1 MQTFA
6 CGYCI
11 FLMQK
16 KNNILKRNVTL
27 HQNNYLYKRLTL
39 INVMMKQVNIQ
50 FPLRMLGLLLGL
62 FLSVGAFAQIEVKG
76 HVKDATGE
84 PIIGATVRV
93 AGTQTATVS
102 DFDGNFVLKAN
113 QGADITIS
121 YVGYQQATVKAAP
134 SLTVTLQD
142 DQTVLQDVV
151 VIGYGT
157 VRKSDA
163 TGSVMSVEAD
173 QLNKGLAT
181 SPADLLQGK
190 TPGVQITTNSG
201 APGAGSTIRIRG
213 GSSLSASNDPLI
225 VIDGLPISSTEIS
238 GGDVLNTINPNDIES
253 FSILKDASATAI
265 YGSRASNGV
274 ILITTK
280 KGKAGSKPRVN
291 VDMSGSFKTVAKKVD
306 VLGADA
312 FREFFMANYGDNADA
327 VAALG
332 NANTKW
338 QDEIYRSAFS
348 EEINASVTGGYVSKE
363 STFKMPYRV
372 SAGFLNNDG
381 TLKTTGMSRGT
392 VGINLTPTLLNDRLT
407 INLNGKGVFTHN
419 SYADEGAIGAA
430 VQYDP
435 LKPVDSMWMSNG
447 APNTMSTLNPVAM
460 LNQQNKDSY
469 VRRFVG
475 NAQFDYKFKFLPG
488 LRANLN
494 LGLDFS
500 TTTGWNISDQYSEV
514 SYHDKVQNGTGAWE
528 KYTQL
533 RRDQTLEFYLAYAK
547 ELKEIYSRFDVLAG
561 YSWQRFYNKTTD
573 KKIANDGSGQEY
585 DVSKPIFMTE
595 SYLVSF
601 YGRLNYTLLDRYLLT
616 FTLRDDGTS
625 RFQNNKWGL
634 FPSAALAWRI
644 SEEPFMKN
652 ADWLSNLKLRLGYGI
667 TGQQNINQGDYPSI
681 PTVHTNQ
688 GGSYYMFGNGIV
700 VPITAK
706 GYASQIKWEETT
718 TYNIGLDFG
727 FARNRINGSIDV
739 YKRKTNDLL
748 NKVPVASGTNL
759 TNYLLMNVGDME
771 NKGIEAALNVVPI
784 EKKDLRWEI
793 GFNIAYNKNKITRL
807 TASDD
812 PSYLGVEAGDIS
824 GGVGNKIQIQQV
836 GNPINSFYVYQQVYD
851 EAGKPLEG
859 VYVDRNFDGQI
870 TDDDRYVYYKPDA
883 DVNLGLNTELSYK
896 KWTLS
901 ASLRSSLGNYVYNN
915 VASNTE
921 MKADMWTNNFI
932 CNRVSTAPYS
942 NFAQAQYK
950 SDYYVQNASFL
961 KLDKV
966 TLAYNIAPW
975 VRVNFTAQNIF
986 TITKYDGVDPEVA
999 NGIDNNMYPRSRNFI
1014 LGASFNF

>member
-1 MQTFA
+1 
-6 CGYCI
+6 
-11 FLMQK
+11 
-16 KNNILKRNVTL
+16 
-27 HQNNYLYKRLTL
+27 
-39 INVMMKQVNIQ
+39 MKQVNIQ
-50 FPLRMLGLLLGL
+50 VPLRMLGLILGL

-76 HVKDATGE
+76 HVKDAAGE
-84 PIIGATVRV
+84 DIIGATVRV
-93 AGTQTATVS
+93 EGTQTATVS

-113 QGADITIS
+113 QGATISVS
-121 YVGYQQATVKAAP
+121 YVGYQTATVKAAP
-134 SLTVTLQD
+134 TVEVTLQD
-142 DQTVLQDVV
+142 DATVLQDVV

-190 TPGVQITTNSG
+190 TPGVQIVSTSG
-201 APGAGSTIRIRG
+201 APGASSKIRIRG

-238 GGDVLNTINPNDIES
+238 GGDMLNTINPNDIES

-280 KGKAGSKPRVN
+280 KGKAGSKPRIN
-291 VDMSGSFKTVAKKVD
+291 VDMSGTFKTVAKKVD
-306 VLGADA
+306 VLSADA
-312 FREFFMANYGDNADA
+312 FREFFMANYGTNADA

-332 NANTKW
+332 NANTNW
-338 QDEIYRSAFS
+338 QDEIYRNTFA
-348 EEINASVTGGYVSKE
+348 EEINASVSGGYVSGNKV
-363 STFKMPYRV
+363 FKMPYRV

-381 TLKTTGMSRGT
+381 NLKTTGMSRGNF
-392 VGINLTPTLLNDRLT
+392 GFNLTPTLFDDRLT

-419 SYADEGAIGAA
+419 KFADEGAIGSAI
-430 VQYDP
+430 QYNP
-435 LKPVDSMWMSNG
+435 LKPVDNKWESNG
-447 APNTMSTLNPVAM
+447 APNTMSTLNPVFQ
-460 LNQQNKDSY
+460 LNEQHKSSY

-475 NAQFDYKFKFLPG
+475 NAQFDYKFKFLDG

-494 LGLDFS
+494 LGLDIS
-500 TTTGWNISDQYSEV
+500 TTSGWNISDYQSEV
-514 SYHDKVQNGTGAWE
+514 SYHNKVENGTGLWE

-547 ELKEIYSRFDVLAG
+547 ELKEINSRFDVLAG
-561 YSWQRFYNKTTD
+561 YSWQHFYNKTTNE
-573 KKIANDGSGQEY
+573 KKSNDGNNKYLYG
-585 DVSKPIFMTE
+585 DPTLFKTE
-595 SYLVSF
+595 SYLISF
-601 YGRLNYTLLDRYLLT
+601 YGRLNYTFMDRYLLT
-616 FTLRDDGTS
+616 FTIRDDGTS
-625 RFQNNKWGL
+625 RFQNNKWGV

-644 SEEPFMKN
+644 NEENFMKN
-652 ADWLSNLKLRLGYGI
+652 VDWLSNLKLRLGWGI

-681 PTVHTNQ
+681 ATYHTNQ
-688 GGSYYMFGNGIV
+688 HGSLYMFGNNVII
-700 VPITAK
+700 PITPK

-727 FARNRINGSIDV
+727 FLGNRINGSIDV
-739 YKRKTNDLL
+739 YMRKTKDLL

-759 TNYLLMNVGDME
+759 TNYLLTNVGDME
-771 NKGIEAALNVVPI
+771 NKGIEGALNVVPI
-784 EKKDLRWEI
+784 EQKDLRWEI

-812 PSYLGVEAGDIS
+812 PSYPGVEDGGIS
-824 GGVGNKIQIQQV
+824 GGVGNKIQIQKV
-836 GNPINSFYVYQQVYD
+836 GNPMNSFYVLQQVYD
-851 EAGKPLEG
+851 ETGKPLEG
-859 VYVDRNFDGQI
+859 IYVDRNHDGQI
-870 TDDDRYVYYKPDA
+870 TDDDRYVYYKPDP
-883 DVNLGLNTELSYK
+883 DVIIGLNTELSYK

-901 ASLRSSLGNYVYNN
+901 AAFRSFLGNYVYNN

-942 NFAQAQYK
+942 NFKQAQYK

-961 KLDKV
+961 KLDKI

-975 VRVNFTAQNIF
+975 VRVNFTAQNVF

>member
-1 MQTFA
+1 
-6 CGYCI
+6 
-11 FLMQK
+11 
-16 KNNILKRNVTL
+16 
-27 HQNNYLYKRLTL
+27 
-39 INVMMKQVNIQ
+39 MMKQVNIQ
-50 FPLRMLGLLLGL
+50 IPLRMLGLLLGL

-93 AGTQTATVS
+93 DGTQTATVS

-113 QGADITIS
+113 QGANITIS
-121 YVGYQQATVKAAP
+121 YVGYQNATVKAAP
-134 SLTVTLQD
+134 SVEVTLVD
-142 DQTVLQDVV
+142 DETVLQDVV

-190 TPGVQITTNSG
+190 TPGVQITTDGG
-201 APGAGSTIRIRG
+201 APGAGAKIRIRG

-225 VIDGLPISSTEIS
+225 VIDGLPISSTDIS

-280 KGKAGSKPRVN
+280 KGKAGAKPRVN
-291 VDMSGSFKTVAKKVD
+291 IDMSGTFKTVAKKVD
-306 VLGADA
+306 VLSPEA
-312 FREFFMANYGDNADA
+312 FRDFFMANYGDNADA

-332 NANTKW
+332 TSSTKW
-338 QDEIYRSAFS
+338 QDEIYRTAFA
-348 EEINASVTGGYVSKE
+348 EEINASVTGGYVSGSKA
-363 STFKMPYRV
+363 FKMPYRV

-392 VGINLTPTLLNDRLT
+392 VGINLTPTLLDDRLT

-419 SYADEGAIGAA
+419 KFADEGAIGAA

-435 LKPVDSMWMSNG
+435 LKSVDHKWENNG
-447 APNTMSTLNPVAM
+447 VLNTMSTLNPVAM
-460 LNQQNKDSY
+460 LNEQHRSSY

-475 NAQFDYKFKFLPG
+475 NAQFDYKFKFLDG

-500 TTTGWNISDQYSEV
+500 TTSGWTVSDPGSEV
-514 SYHDKVQNGTGAWE
+514 SYHNKVENGTGAWE

-547 ELKEIYSRFDVLAG
+547 ELKQIYSRFDILAG
-561 YSWQRFYNKTTD
+561 YSWQHFYNKTTD
-573 KKIANDGSGQEY
+573 EKKANDGSGSEY
-585 DVSKPIFMTE
+585 PVSKPLFKTE
-595 SYLVSF
+595 SYLISF
-601 YGRLNYTLLDRYLLT
+601 YGRLNYTFMDRYLLT

-625 RFQNNKWGL
+625 RFQNNKWGV
-634 FPSAALAWRI
+634 FPSAALAWRVN
-644 SEEPFMKN
+644 EESFLKN
-652 ADWLSNLKLRLGYGI
+652 VDWLSNLKLRLGWGI
-667 TGQQNINQGDYPSI
+667 TGQQNIGQGDYPSI
-681 PTVHTNQ
+681 PTYHTNQ
-688 GGSYYMFGNGIV
+688 AGSLYQFGNSVIT
-700 VPITAK
+700 PITPR
-706 GYASQIKWEETT
+706 GYAAEIKWEETT

-727 FARNRINGSIDV
+727 FANNRINGSVDV
-739 YKRKTNDLL
+739 YQRKTKDLL
-748 NKVPVASGTNL
+748 NEVPVASGTNL

-771 NKGIEAALNVVPI
+771 NKGIEVALNFVPI
-784 EKKDLRWEI
+784 EKKDLHWEF
-793 GFNIAYNKNKITRL
+793 GVNLAYNKNKITRL

-812 PSYLGVEAGDIS
+812 PSYLGVETGDIS
-824 GGVGNKIQIQQV
+824 GGVGNHIQIHQV
-836 GNPINSFYVYQQVYD
+836 GNPMSSFFVFQQVYD

-859 VYVDRNFDGQI
+859 VYVDRNRDGQI
-870 TDDDRYVYYKPDA
+870 TDDDRYIYYKPDA
-883 DVNLGLNTELSYK
+883 DVNIGFNTEVSYK

-915 VASNTE
+915 IASNTE
-921 MKADMWTNNFI
+921 MKADMWTNSFI
-932 CNRVSTAPYS
+932 CNRVSTAPYT
-942 NFAQAQYK
+942 NFNQAQYR
-950 SDYYVQNASFL
+950 SDYYVQNASYL

-966 TLAYNIAPW
+966 TLAYNITDW

-986 TITKYDGVDPEVA
+986 TITNYDGVDPEVG
-999 NGIDNNMYPRSRNFI
+999 NGIDNNMYPRPRNFI

>member
-1 MQTFA
+1 
-6 CGYCI
+6 
-11 FLMQK
+11 
-16 KNNILKRNVTL
+16 
-27 HQNNYLYKRLTL
+27 
-39 INVMMKQVNIQ
+39 MMKQVNIQ
-50 FPLRMLGLLLGL
+50 IPLRMLGLLLGL

-93 AGTQTATVS
+93 DGTQTATVS

-113 QGADITIS
+113 QGANITIS
-121 YVGYQQATVKAAP
+121 YVGYQNATVKAAP
-134 SLTVTLQD
+134 SVEVTLVD
-142 DQTVLQDVV
+142 DETVLQDVV

-190 TPGVQITTNSG
+190 TPGVQITTDGG
-201 APGAGSTIRIRG
+201 APGAGAKIRIRG

-225 VIDGLPISSTEIS
+225 VIDGLPISSTDIS

-280 KGKAGSKPRVN
+280 KGKAGAKPRVN
-291 VDMSGSFKTVAKKVD
+291 IDMSGTFKTVAKKVD
-306 VLGADA
+306 VLSPEA
-312 FREFFMANYGDNADA
+312 FRDFFMANYGDNADA

-332 NANTKW
+332 TSSTKW
-338 QDEIYRSAFS
+338 QDEIYRTAFA
-348 EEINASVTGGYVSKE
+348 EEINASVTGGYVSGSKA
-363 STFKMPYRV
+363 FKMPYRV

-392 VGINLTPTLLNDRLT
+392 VGINLTPTLLDDRLT

-419 SYADEGAIGAA
+419 KFADEGAIGAA

-435 LKPVDSMWMSNG
+435 LKPVDHKWENNG
-447 APNTMSTLNPVAM
+447 VINTMSTLNPVAM
-460 LNQQNKDSY
+460 LNEQHRSSY

-475 NAQFDYKFKFLPG
+475 NAQFDYKFKFLDG

-500 TTTGWNISDQYSEV
+500 TTSGWTVSDPGSEV
-514 SYHDKVQNGTGAWE
+514 SYHNKVENGTGAWE

-547 ELKEIYSRFDVLAG
+547 ELKQIYSRFDILAG
-561 YSWQRFYNKTTD
+561 YSWQHFYNKTTD
-573 KKIANDGSGQEY
+573 EKKANDGSGSEY
-585 DVSKPIFMTE
+585 PVSKPLFKTE
-595 SYLVSF
+595 SYLISF

-625 RFQNNKWGL
+625 RFQNNKWGV
-634 FPSAALAWRI
+634 FPSAALAWRVN
-644 SEEPFMKN
+644 EESFLKN
-652 ADWLSNLKLRLGYGI
+652 VDWLSNLKLRLGWGI
-667 TGQQNINQGDYPSI
+667 TGQQNIGQGDYPSI
-681 PTVHTNQ
+681 PTYHTNQ
-688 GGSYYMFGNGIV
+688 AGSLYQFGNSVIT
-700 VPITAK
+700 PITPR
-706 GYASQIKWEETT
+706 GYAAEIKWEETT

-727 FARNRINGSIDV
+727 FANNRINGSVDV
-739 YKRKTNDLL
+739 YQRKTKDLL
-748 NKVPVASGTNL
+748 NEVPVASGTNL

-771 NKGIEAALNVVPI
+771 NKGIEVALNFVPI
-784 EKKDLRWEI
+784 EKKDLHWEF
-793 GFNIAYNKNKITRL
+793 GVNLAYNKNKITRL

-812 PSYLGVEAGDIS
+812 PSYLGVETGDIS
-824 GGVGNKIQIQQV
+824 GGVGNHIQIHQV
-836 GNPINSFYVYQQVYD
+836 GNPMSSFFVFQQVYD

-859 VYVDRNFDGQI
+859 VYVDRNRDGQI
-870 TDDDRYVYYKPDA
+870 TDDDRYIYYKPDA
-883 DVNLGLNTELSYK
+883 DVNIGFNTEVSYK

-915 VASNTE
+915 IASNTE
-921 MKADMWTNNFI
+921 MKADMWTNSFI
-932 CNRVSTAPYS
+932 CNRVSTAPYT
-942 NFAQAQYK
+942 NFNQAQYR
-950 SDYYVQNASFL
+950 SDYYVQNASYL

-966 TLAYNIAPW
+966 TLAYNITDW

-986 TITKYDGVDPEVA
+986 TITNYDGVDPEVG
-999 NGIDNNMYPRSRNFI
+999 NGIDNNMYPRPRNFI

>member
-1 MQTFA
+1 
-6 CGYCI
+6 
-11 FLMQK
+11 
-16 KNNILKRNVTL
+16 
-27 HQNNYLYKRLTL
+27 
-39 INVMMKQVNIQ
+39 MMKQVNIQ
-50 FPLRMLGLLLGL
+50 IPLRMLALVLGL
-62 FLSVGAFAQIEVKG
+62 FLSVGAFAQINVKG
-76 HVKDATGE
+76 HVKDAQGE

-93 AGTQTATVS
+93 AGTQTATVT
-102 DFDGNFVLKAN
+102 DFDGNFTLKAN
-113 QGADITIS
+113 QGATIDIS
-121 YVGYQQATVKAAP
+121 YVGFQSVSVKAAP
-134 SLTVTLQD
+134 SLNITMQD
-142 DQTVLQDVV
+142 DAQLLKDVV

-157 VRKSDA
+157 VKKSDA

-190 TPGVQITTNSG
+190 TPGVSITTNSG
-201 APGAGSTIRIRG
+201 APGAGSKIRIRG

-225 VIDGLPISSTEIS
+225 VIDGLPISSTDIS

-291 VDMSGSFKTVAKKVD
+291 VDMTASLKTVAKKVD
-306 VLGADA
+306 VLSADG
-312 FREFFMANYGDNADA
+312 FRDFFMANYGDNADA

-338 QDEIYRSAFS
+338 QDEIYQTAFA
-348 EEINASVTGGYVSKE
+348 EEINASVTGGYVAKE
-363 STFKMPYRV
+363 ADFKMPYRV

-381 TLKTTGMSRGT
+381 NLKTTGMNRGT
-392 VGINLTPTLLNDRLT
+392 LSMNLTPTLLNDRLT

-435 LKPVDSMWMSNG
+435 LKPVYNEDGTYHYWMSNG
-447 APNTMSTLNPVAM
+447 APNTMSTLNPVAL

-475 NAQFDYKFKFLPG
+475 NAQFDYKFKFLEG

-500 TTTGWNISDQYSEV
+500 TTSGWNISDFQSET
-514 SYHDKVQNGTGAWE
+514 SYHNKVENGTGLRE

-547 ELKEIYSRFDVLAG
+547 ELKEINSRFDILGG
-561 YSWQRFYNKTTD
+561 YSWQRFYNSTTND
-573 KKIANDGSGQEY
+573 KISNDGNETRLYGDPTLY
-585 DVSKPIFMTE
+585 KTE

-601 YGRLNYTLLDRYLLT
+601 YGRLNYTFMDRYMLT
-616 FTLRDDGTS
+616 ATLRNDGTS

-634 FPSAALAWRI
+634 FPSVALAWRI
-644 SEEPFMKN
+644 SEEGFLKN
-652 ADWLSNLKLRLGYGI
+652 VDWLSNLKLRLGYGI
-667 TGQQNINQGDYPSI
+667 TGQQNINSGDYPSI
-681 PTVHTNQ
+681 ATYHINQ
-688 GGSYYMFGNGIV
+688 NGSYYMFGNNVI

-706 GYASQIKWEETT
+706 GFDANIKWEETT

-727 FARNRINGSIDV
+727 FLKNRINGSVDV
-739 YKRKTNDLL
+739 YKRVTNDLL

-771 NKGIEAALNVVPI
+771 NKGIEVAVNVVPI
-784 EKKDLRWEI
+784 EQKDLRWEV
-793 GFNIAYNKNKITRL
+793 GVNVAYNKNEITRL

-812 PSYLGVEAGDIS
+812 PSYPGVEDGGIS
-824 GGVGNKIQIQQV
+824 GGVGNKIQIQKV
-836 GNPINSFYVYQQVYD
+836 GNPINSFYVLQQVYGED
-851 EAGKPLEG
+851 GKPLEG
-859 VYVDRNFDGQI
+859 VYVDRNHDGQI

-883 DVNLGLNTELSYK
+883 DVNIGFNTELSYK

-901 ASLRSSLGNYVYNN
+901 AALRSALGCYVYNN

-932 CNRVSTAPYS
+932 CNRVASAPYT
-942 NFAQAQYK
+942 NFSQAQYK
-950 SDYYVQNASFL
+950 SDYYVQNASWL

-966 TLAYNIAPW
+966 TLAYNVTDW
-975 VRVNFTAQNIF
+975 CRVNFTAQNVF
-986 TITKYDGVDPEVA
+986 TITNYDGVDPEVG
-999 NGIDNNMYPRSRNFI
+999 NGIDNNMYPRPRTF
-1014 LGASFNF
+1014 LVGASFNF

>member
-1 MQTFA
+1 
-6 CGYCI
+6 
-11 FLMQK
+11 
-16 KNNILKRNVTL
+16 
-27 HQNNYLYKRLTL
+27 
-39 INVMMKQVNIQ
+39 MMKQVNIQ
-50 FPLRMLGLLLGL
+50 VPLRMLGLILGL

-76 HVKDATGE
+76 HVKDAAGE
-84 PIIGATVRV
+84 DIIGATVRV
-93 AGTQTATVS
+93 EGTQTATVS
-102 DFDGNFVLKAN
+102 DFDGNFVLKAKE
-113 QGADITIS
+113 GATITVS
-121 YVGYQQATVKAAP
+121 YVGYQTATVKAAP
-134 SLTVTLQD
+134 TVEVTLVD
-142 DQTVLQDVV
+142 DETVLQDVV
-151 VIGYGT
+151 VIGYGS

-190 TPGVQITTNSG
+190 TPGVQIVTNSG
-201 APGAGSTIRIRG
+201 APGAGAKIRIRG

-238 GGDVLNTINPNDIES
+238 GGDMLNTINPNDIES

-280 KGKAGSKPRVN
+280 KGKAGSKPRIN
-291 VDMSGSFKTVAKKVD
+291 VDMSGTFKTVAKKVD
-306 VLGADA
+306 VLSADA
-312 FREFFMANYGDNADA
+312 FREFFMANYGTNADA

-332 NANTKW
+332 NANTNW
-338 QDEIYRSAFS
+338 QDEIYRNTFA
-348 EEINASVTGGYVSKE
+348 EEINASVSGGYVSGNK
-363 STFKMPYRV
+363 TFKMPYRV

-381 TLKTTGMSRGT
+381 NLKTTGMSRTNLGF
-392 VGINLTPTLLNDRLT
+392 NLTPTLFDDRLT

-419 SYADEGAIGAA
+419 KFADEGAIGSAI
-430 VQYDP
+430 QYNP
-435 LKPVDSMWMSNG
+435 LKSVDSKWESNG
-447 APNTMSTLNPVAM
+447 APNTMSTLNPVFQ
-460 LNQQNKDSY
+460 LNEQHKSSY

-475 NAQFDYKFKFLPG
+475 NAQFDYKFKFLDG

-494 LGLDFS
+494 LGLDIS
-500 TTTGWNISDQYSEV
+500 TTSGWNISDYQSEV
-514 SYHDKVQNGTGAWE
+514 SYHNKVENGTGLFE

-561 YSWQRFYNKTTD
+561 YSWQHFYNKTTNE
-573 KKIANDGSGQEY
+573 KVSNDGNNTYLYG
-585 DVSKPIFMTE
+585 DPNLFKTE
-595 SYLVSF
+595 SFLISF

-616 FTLRDDGTS
+616 FTIRDDGTS
-625 RFQNNKWGL
+625 RFQNNKWGV

-644 SEEPFMKN
+644 SEENFMKS
-652 ADWLSNLKLRLGYGI
+652 ADWLSNLKLRLGWGI

-681 PTVHTNQ
+681 ATYHTNQ
-688 GGSYYMFGNGIV
+688 HGSLYMFGNNVII
-700 VPITAK
+700 PITPK
-706 GYASQIKWEETT
+706 GYAPQIKWEETT

-727 FARNRINGSIDV
+727 FLGNRINGSIDV
-739 YKRKTNDLL
+739 YQRKTKDLL

-759 TNYLLMNVGDME
+759 TNYLLTNVGDME
-771 NKGIEAALNVVPI
+771 NKGIEGALNVVPI
-784 EKKDLRWEI
+784 EQKDLRLEI
-793 GFNIAYNKNKITRL
+793 GFNITYNKNKITRL

-812 PSYLGVEAGDIS
+812 PSYPGVEDGGIS
-824 GGVGNKIQIQQV
+824 GGVGNKIQIQKV
-836 GNPINSFYVYQQVYD
+836 GNPMNSFYVLQQVYD

-859 VYVDRNFDGQI
+859 VYVDRNHDGQI
-870 TDDDRYVYYKPDA
+870 TDDDRYVYYKPDP
-883 DVNLGLNTELSYK
+883 DVIIGLNTELSYK
-896 KWTLS
+896 KWTFS
-901 ASLRSSLGNYVYNN
+901 AAFRSFLGNYVYNN

-942 NFAQAQYK
+942 NFQQAQYK

-966 TLAYNIAPW
+966 TVAYNIAPW
-975 VRVNFTAQNIF
+975 VRVNFTAQNVF
-986 TITKYDGVDPEVA
+986 TISKYDGVDPEVA

>member
-1 MQTFA
+1 
-6 CGYCI
+6 
-11 FLMQK
+11 
-16 KNNILKRNVTL
+16 
-27 HQNNYLYKRLTL
+27 
-39 INVMMKQVNIQ
+39 MKQVNIQ

-62 FLSVGAFAQIEVKG
+62 FLSVGAFAQIDVKG

-84 PIIGATVRV
+84 DVIGATVRV
-93 AGTQTATVS
+93 VGTQTATVT
-102 DFDGNFVLKAN
+102 DFDGNFVIKAN
-113 QGADITIS
+113 QGADISVTF
-121 YVGYQQATVKAAP
+121 VGYQTAIVKAAP
-134 SLTVTLQD
+134 NLEITLQD

-190 TPGVQITTNSG
+190 TPGVQITTNGG

-225 VIDGLPISSTEIS
+225 VIDGLPISSTSIS

-280 KGKAGSKPRVN
+280 KGKAGAKPRIN
-291 VDMSGSFKTVAKKVD
+291 VDISGTFKTVAKKVD

-332 NANTKW
+332 NANTNW
-338 QDEIYRSAFS
+338 QDEIYKTAFA

-363 STFKMPYRV
+363 KTFKMPYRV

-381 TLKTTGMSRGT
+381 NLKTSNMNRTSLGF
-392 VGINLTPTLLNDRLT
+392 NLTPTLLDDRLT

-419 SYADEGAIGAA
+419 SFADEGAIGAA
-430 VQYDP
+430 VQYNP
-435 LKPVDSMWMSNG
+435 LRPVNNPDGSYSRWESNG

-460 LNQQNKDSY
+460 LYQQNKDSY

-475 NAQFDYKFKFLPG
+475 NAQFDYKFKFLDG

-494 LGLDFS
+494 VGLDYS
-500 TTTGWNISDQYSEV
+500 TTSGWNITEKGSEI
-514 SYHDKVQNGTGAWE
+514 SYHNKAENGTGLYE
-528 KYTQL
+528 KYTQK
-533 RRDQTLEFYLAYAK
+533 RRDKTLEFYLAYAK
-547 ELKEIYSRFDVLAG
+547 ELKEISSRFDVLAG
-561 YSWQRFYNKTTD
+561 YSWQHFYNETTD
-573 KKIANDGSGQEY
+573 KKEANDGSGLEFATTPLF
-585 DVSKPIFMTE
+585 KTE

-601 YGRLNYTLLDRYLLT
+601 YGRLNYTFMDRYLFT

-634 FPSAALAWRI
+634 FPSAALAWRVN
-644 SEEPFMKN
+644 EEPFLK
-652 ADWLSNLKLRLGYGI
+652 DVEWLSNLKLRLGYGI

-681 PTVHTNQ
+681 PTYHTNQ
-688 GGSYYMFGNGIV
+688 AGSLYWFGNSVIT
-700 VPITAK
+700 PITPK
-706 GYASQIKWEETT
+706 GYAAQIKWEETT
-718 TYNIGLDFG
+718 TYNIGIDFG

-739 YKRKTNDLL
+739 YQRKTKDLL
-748 NKVPVASGTNL
+748 NTVPVAAGTNL

-771 NKGIEAALNVVPI
+771 NKGIEGAINVVPI

-793 GFNIAYNKNKITRL
+793 GINVAYNKNKITKL

-824 GGVGNKIQIQQV
+824 GGVGNHIQIQQV
-836 GNPINSFYVYQQVYD
+836 GNPINSFYVFQQVYGED
-851 EAGKPLEG
+851 GKPLEG
-859 VYVDRNFDGQI
+859 VYVDRNHDGQI

-883 DVNLGLNTELSYK
+883 DVNIGLNTELSYK

-932 CNRVSTAPYS
+932 CNRVATAPYS
-942 NFAQAQYK
+942 NFSQAQYR

-966 TLAYNIAPW
+966 TLAYNIADW
-975 VRVNFTAQNIF
+975 VRVNLTAQNIF
-986 TITKYDGVDPEVA
+986 TITNYKGVDPEVA
-999 NGIDNNMYPRSRNFI
+999 GGIDNNMYPRSRNFI

>member
-1 MQTFA
+1 
-6 CGYCI
+6 
-11 FLMQK
+11 
-16 KNNILKRNVTL
+16 
-27 HQNNYLYKRLTL
+27 
-39 INVMMKQVNIQ
+39 MKQVNIQ
-50 FPLRMLGLLLGL
+50 VPLRMLGLILGL

-76 HVKDATGE
+76 HVKDAAGE
-84 PIIGATVRV
+84 DIIGATVRV
-93 AGTQTATVS
+93 EGTQTATVS
-102 DFDGNFVLKAN
+102 DFDGNFVLKAKE
-113 QGADITIS
+113 GATISVS
-121 YVGYQQATVKAAP
+121 YVGYQTATVKAAP
-134 SLTVTLQD
+134 TVEVTLQD
-142 DQTVLQDVV
+142 DATVLQDVV

-190 TPGVQITTNSG
+190 TPGVQIVSTSG
-201 APGAGSTIRIRG
+201 APGASSKIRIRG

-238 GGDVLNTINPNDIES
+238 GGDMLNTINPNDIES

-280 KGKAGSKPRVN
+280 KGKAGSKPRIN
-291 VDMSGSFKTVAKKVD
+291 VDMSGTFKTVAKKVD
-306 VLGADA
+306 VLSADA
-312 FREFFMANYGDNADA
+312 FREFFMANYGTNADA

-332 NANTKW
+332 NANTNW
-338 QDEIYRSAFS
+338 QDEIYRNTFA
-348 EEINASVTGGYVSKE
+348 EEINASVSGGYVSGNKV
-363 STFKMPYRV
+363 FKMPYRV

-381 TLKTTGMSRGT
+381 NLKTTGMSRGNF
-392 VGINLTPTLLNDRLT
+392 GFNLTPTLFDDRLT

-419 SYADEGAIGAA
+419 KFADEGAIGSAI
-430 VQYDP
+430 QYNP
-435 LKPVDSMWMSNG
+435 LKPVDNKWESNG
-447 APNTMSTLNPVAM
+447 APNTMSTLNPVFQ
-460 LNQQNKDSY
+460 LNEQHKSSY

-475 NAQFDYKFKFLPG
+475 NAQFDYKFKFLDG

-494 LGLDFS
+494 LGLDIS
-500 TTTGWNISDQYSEV
+500 TTSGWNISDYQSEV
-514 SYHDKVQNGTGAWE
+514 SYHNKVENGTGLWE

-547 ELKEIYSRFDVLAG
+547 ELKEINSRFDVLAG
-561 YSWQRFYNKTTD
+561 YSWQHFYNKTTNE
-573 KKIANDGSGQEY
+573 KKSNDGNNKYLYG
-585 DVSKPIFMTE
+585 DPTLFKTE
-595 SYLVSF
+595 SYLISF
-601 YGRLNYTLLDRYLLT
+601 YGRLNYTFMDRYLLT
-616 FTLRDDGTS
+616 FTIRDDGTS
-625 RFQNNKWGL
+625 RFQNNKWGV

-644 SEEPFMKN
+644 NEENFMKN
-652 ADWLSNLKLRLGYGI
+652 VDWLSNLKLRLGWGI

-681 PTVHTNQ
+681 ATYHTNQ
-688 GGSYYMFGNGIV
+688 HGSLYMFGNNVII
-700 VPITAK
+700 PITPK

-727 FARNRINGSIDV
+727 FLGNRINGSIDV
-739 YKRKTNDLL
+739 YMRKTKDLL

-759 TNYLLMNVGDME
+759 TNYLLTNVGDME
-771 NKGIEAALNVVPI
+771 NKGIEGALNVVPI
-784 EKKDLRWEI
+784 EQKDLRWEI

-812 PSYLGVEAGDIS
+812 PSYPGVEDGGIS
-824 GGVGNKIQIQQV
+824 GGVGNKIQIQKV
-836 GNPINSFYVYQQVYD
+836 GNPMNSFYVLQQVYD
-851 EAGKPLEG
+851 ETGKPLEG
-859 VYVDRNFDGQI
+859 IYVDRNHDGQI
-870 TDDDRYVYYKPDA
+870 TDDDRYVYYKPDP
-883 DVNLGLNTELSYK
+883 DVIIGLNTELSYK

-901 ASLRSSLGNYVYNN
+901 AAFRSFLGNYVYNN

-942 NFAQAQYK
+942 NFQQAQYK

-961 KLDKV
+961 KLDKI

-975 VRVNFTAQNIF
+975 VRVNFTAQNVF

>member
-1 MQTFA
+1 
-6 CGYCI
+6 
-11 FLMQK
+11 
-16 KNNILKRNVTL
+16 
-27 HQNNYLYKRLTL
+27 
-39 INVMMKQVNIQ
+39 MKQVNIQ
-50 FPLRMLGLLLGL
+50 IPLRMLGLILGL

-76 HVKDATGE
+76 HVKDAAGE
-84 PIIGATVRV
+84 DIIGATVRV
-93 AGTQTATVS
+93 EGTQTATVS

-113 QGADITIS
+113 QGATISVS
-121 YVGYQQATVKAAP
+121 YVGYQTATVKAAP
-134 SLTVTLQD
+134 TVEVTLQD
-142 DQTVLQDVV
+142 DATVLQDVV

-190 TPGVQITTNSG
+190 TPGVQIVSTSG
-201 APGAGSTIRIRG
+201 APGASSKIRIRG

-238 GGDVLNTINPNDIES
+238 GGDMLNTINPNDIES

-280 KGKAGSKPRVN
+280 KGKAGSKPRIN
-291 VDMSGSFKTVAKKVD
+291 VDMSGTFKTVAKKVD
-306 VLGADA
+306 VLSADA
-312 FREFFMANYGDNADA
+312 FREFFMANYGTNADA

-332 NANTKW
+332 NANTNW
-338 QDEIYRSAFS
+338 QDEIYRNTFA
-348 EEINASVTGGYVSKE
+348 EEINASVSGGYVSGNKV
-363 STFKMPYRV
+363 FKMPYRV

-381 TLKTTGMSRGT
+381 NLKTTGMSRGNF
-392 VGINLTPTLLNDRLT
+392 GFNLTPTLFDDRLT

-419 SYADEGAIGAA
+419 KFADEGAIGSAI
-430 VQYDP
+430 QYNP
-435 LKPVDSMWMSNG
+435 LKPVDNKWESNG
-447 APNTMSTLNPVAM
+447 APNTMSTLNPVFQ
-460 LNQQNKDSY
+460 LNEQHKSSY

-475 NAQFDYKFKFLPG
+475 NAQFDYKFKFLDG

-494 LGLDFS
+494 LGLDIS
-500 TTTGWNISDQYSEV
+500 TTSGWNISDYQSEV
-514 SYHDKVQNGTGAWE
+514 SYHNKVENGTGLWE

-547 ELKEIYSRFDVLAG
+547 ELKEINSRFDVLAG
-561 YSWQRFYNKTTD
+561 YSWQHFYNKTTNE
-573 KKIANDGSGQEY
+573 KKSNDGNNKYLYG
-585 DVSKPIFMTE
+585 DPTLFKTE
-595 SYLVSF
+595 SYLISF
-601 YGRLNYTLLDRYLLT
+601 YGRLNYTFMDRYLLT
-616 FTLRDDGTS
+616 FTIRDDGTS
-625 RFQNNKWGL
+625 RFQNNKWGV

-644 SEEPFMKN
+644 SEENFMKN
-652 ADWLSNLKLRLGYGI
+652 VDWLSNLKLRLGWGI

-681 PTVHTNQ
+681 ATYHTNQ
-688 GGSYYMFGNGIV
+688 HGSLYMFGNNVII
-700 VPITAK
+700 PITPK

-727 FARNRINGSIDV
+727 FLGNRINGSIDV
-739 YKRKTNDLL
+739 YMRKTKDLL

-759 TNYLLMNVGDME
+759 TNYLLTNVGDME
-771 NKGIEAALNVVPI
+771 NKGIEGALNVVPI
-784 EKKDLRWEI
+784 EQKDLRWEI

-812 PSYLGVEAGDIS
+812 PSYPGVEDGGIS
-824 GGVGNKIQIQQV
+824 GGVGNKIQIQKV
-836 GNPINSFYVYQQVYD
+836 GNPMNSFYVLQQVYD
-851 EAGKPLEG
+851 ETGKPLEG
-859 VYVDRNFDGQI
+859 IYVDRNHDGQI
-870 TDDDRYVYYKPDA
+870 TDDDRYVYYKPDP
-883 DVNLGLNTELSYK
+883 DVIIGLNTELSYK

-901 ASLRSSLGNYVYNN
+901 AAFRSFLGNYVYNN

-942 NFAQAQYK
+942 NFKQAQYK

-961 KLDKV
+961 KLDKI

-975 VRVNFTAQNIF
+975 VRVNFTAQNVF

>member
-1 MQTFA
+1 
-6 CGYCI
+6 
-11 FLMQK
+11 
-16 KNNILKRNVTL
+16 
-27 HQNNYLYKRLTL
+27 
-39 INVMMKQVNIQ
+39 MMKQVNIQ
-50 FPLRMLGLLLGL
+50 VPLRMLGLILGL

-76 HVKDATGE
+76 HVKDAAGE
-84 PIIGATVRV
+84 DIIGATVRV
-93 AGTQTATVS
+93 EGTQTATVS
-102 DFDGNFVLKAN
+102 DFDGNFVLKAKE
-113 QGADITIS
+113 GATLVVS
-121 YVGYQQATVKAAP
+121 YVGYQNATVKAAP
-134 SLTVTLQD
+134 FVEVTLQD
-142 DQTVLQDVV
+142 DATVLQDVV

-190 TPGVQITTNSG
+190 TPGVQIVSTSG
-201 APGAGSTIRIRG
+201 APGASSKIRIRG

-238 GGDVLNTINPNDIES
+238 GGDMLNTINPNDIES

-280 KGKAGSKPRVN
+280 KGKAGSKPRIN
-291 VDMSGSFKTVAKKVD
+291 VDMSGTFKTVAKKVD
-306 VLGADA
+306 VLSADA
-312 FREFFMANYGDNADA
+312 FREFFMANYGTNADA

-332 NANTKW
+332 NANTNW
-338 QDEIYRSAFS
+338 QDEIYRNTFA
-348 EEINASVTGGYVSKE
+348 EEINASVSGGYVSGNKV
-363 STFKMPYRV
+363 FKMPYRV

-381 TLKTTGMSRGT
+381 NLKTTGMSRGNF
-392 VGINLTPTLLNDRLT
+392 GFNLTPTLFDDRLT

-419 SYADEGAIGAA
+419 KFADEGAIGSAI
-430 VQYDP
+430 QYNP
-435 LKPVDSMWMSNG
+435 LKPVDNKWESNG
-447 APNTMSTLNPVAM
+447 APNTMSTLNPVFQ
-460 LNQQNKDSY
+460 LNEQHKSSY

-475 NAQFDYKFKFLPG
+475 NAQFDYKFKFLDG

-494 LGLDFS
+494 LGLDIS
-500 TTTGWNISDQYSEV
+500 TTSGWNISDYQSEV
-514 SYHDKVQNGTGAWE
+514 SYHNKVENGTGLWE

-547 ELKEIYSRFDVLAG
+547 ELKEINSRFDVLAG
-561 YSWQRFYNKTTD
+561 YSWQHFYNKTTNE
-573 KKIANDGSGQEY
+573 KKSNDGNNKYLYG
-585 DVSKPIFMTE
+585 DPTLFKTE
-595 SYLVSF
+595 SYLISF
-601 YGRLNYTLLDRYLLT
+601 YGRLNYTFMDRYLLT
-616 FTLRDDGTS
+616 FTIRDDGTS
-625 RFQNNKWGL
+625 RFQNNKWGV

-644 SEEPFMKN
+644 SEENFMKS
-652 ADWLSNLKLRLGYGI
+652 ADWLSNLKLRLGWGI

-681 PTVHTNQ
+681 ATYHTNQ
-688 GGSYYMFGNGIV
+688 HGSLYMFGNNVII
-700 VPITAK
+700 PITPK

-727 FARNRINGSIDV
+727 FLGNRINGSIDV
-739 YKRKTNDLL
+739 YMRKTKDLL

-759 TNYLLMNVGDME
+759 TNYLLTNVGDME
-771 NKGIEAALNVVPI
+771 NKGIEGALNVVPI
-784 EKKDLRWEI
+784 EQKDLRWEI

-812 PSYLGVEAGDIS
+812 PSYPGVEDGGIS
-824 GGVGNKIQIQQV
+824 GGVGNKIQIQKV
-836 GNPINSFYVYQQVYD
+836 GNPMNSFYVLQQVYD
-851 EAGKPLEG
+851 ETGKPLEG
-859 VYVDRNFDGQI
+859 IYVDRNHDGQI
-870 TDDDRYVYYKPDA
+870 TDDDRYVYYKPDP
-883 DVNLGLNTELSYK
+883 DIIIGLNTELSYK

-901 ASLRSSLGNYVYNN
+901 AAFRSFLGNYVYNN

-942 NFAQAQYK
+942 NFQQAQYK

-961 KLDKV
+961 KLDKI

-975 VRVNFTAQNIF
+975 VRVNFTAQNVF

>member
-1 MQTFA
+1 
-6 CGYCI
+6 
-11 FLMQK
+11 
-16 KNNILKRNVTL
+16 
-27 HQNNYLYKRLTL
+27 
-39 INVMMKQVNIQ
+39 MMKQVNIH
-50 FPLRMLGLLLGL
+50 FPLRMLGLILGL
-62 FLSVGAFAQIEVKG
+62 FLSVSAFAQIEVKG

-93 AGTQTATVS
+93 DGTQAATVT
-102 DFDGNFVLKAN
+102 DFDGNFALKAN
-113 QGADITIS
+113 QGATIIIS
-121 YVGYQQATVKAAP
+121 YVGYQNATVQAAP
-134 SLTVTLQD
+134 NVEVTLVD
-142 DQTVLQDVV
+142 DETVLQDVV

-201 APGAGSTIRIRG
+201 APGAGAKIRIRG

-225 VIDGLPISSTEIS
+225 VIDGLPISSTDIS

-280 KGKAGSKPRVN
+280 KGKAGAKPRIN
-291 VDMSGSFKTVAKKVD
+291 VDMSGTFKTVAKKVD
-306 VLGADA
+306 VLGPEA

-332 NANTKW
+332 NASTNW
-338 QDEIYRSAFS
+338 QDEIYKTAFA
-348 EEINASVTGGYVSKE
+348 EEINASVTGGYVSGSKA
-363 STFKMPYRV
+363 FKMPYRV

-381 TLKTTGMSRGT
+381 NLKTSGMTRGT
-392 VGINLTPTLLNDRLT
+392 VGFNLTPTLLDDRLT
-407 INLNGKGVFTHN
+407 INLNAKGVFTHN

-435 LKPVDSMWMSNG
+435 LKPVDNKWESNG

-460 LNQQNKDSY
+460 LNEQNKDAY

-475 NAQFDYKFKFLPG
+475 NAQFDYKFKFLDG

-494 LGLDFS
+494 LGLDYS
-500 TTTGWNISDQYSEV
+500 TTSGWNVSDNQSEISF
-514 SYHDKVQNGTGAWE
+514 HNKVENGTGAWE
-528 KYTQL
+528 KYTQT

-547 ELKEIYSRFDVLAG
+547 DLKQINSRFDVLAG
-561 YSWQRFYNKTTD
+561 YSWQHFYNKTTD
-573 KKIANDGSGQEY
+573 QKIANDGSGIEY
-585 DVSKPIFMTE
+585 PVSKPLFKTE
-595 SYLVSF
+595 SYLISF

-616 FTLRDDGTS
+616 FTIRDDGTS
-625 RFQNNKWGL
+625 RFQNNKWGV

-644 SEEPFMKN
+644 SEENFLKN
-652 ADWLSNLKLRLGYGI
+652 VDWLSNLKLRLGWGI
-667 TGQQNINQGDYPSI
+667 TGQQNINSGDYPSI
-681 PTVHTNQ
+681 ATYHTNQ
-688 GGSYYMFGNGIV
+688 SGSLYMLGNSV
-700 VPITAK
+700 VTPVTAK
-706 GYASQIKWEETT
+706 GFASNIKWEETT

-739 YKRKTNDLL
+739 YKRVTKDLL

-771 NKGIEAALNVVPI
+771 NKGIEAALNFVPI
-784 EKKDLRWEI
+784 EKKDLRWEF
-793 GFNIAYNKNKITRL
+793 GVNVAYNKNKITRL

-812 PSYLGVEAGDIS
+812 PSYLGVETGDIS
-824 GGVGNKIQIQQV
+824 GGVGNHIQIHQV
-836 GNPINSFYVYQQVYD
+836 GNPISSFFVFQQVYD

-859 VYVDRNFDGQI
+859 VYVDRNHDGQI
-870 TDDDRYVYYKPDA
+870 TDDDRYIYYKPDA
-883 DVNLGLNTELSYK
+883 DVNIGFNTELSYK

-942 NFAQAQYK
+942 NFAQAQYR

-966 TLAYNIAPW
+966 TLAYNITDW
-975 VRVNFTAQNIF
+975 VRVNFTAQNVF
-986 TITKYDGVDPEVA
+986 TITNYDGVDPEVG

>member
-1 MQTFA
+1 
-6 CGYCI
+6 
-11 FLMQK
+11 
-16 KNNILKRNVTL
+16 
-27 HQNNYLYKRLTL
+27 
-39 INVMMKQVNIQ
+39 MMKQVNIRI
-50 FPLRMLGLLLGL
+50 PSRMLALFVGLLLT
-62 FLSVGAFAQIEVKG
+62 VGAFAQQITVKG

-84 PIIGATVRV
+84 AIIGATIKI
-93 AGTQTATVS
+93 AGTQQGTVS
-102 DFDGNFVLKAN
+102 DFDGNFTLKADP
-113 QGADITIS
+113 GATLNIS
-121 YVGYQQATVKAAP
+121 YIGYQPANVRAAAN
-134 SLTVTLQD
+134 LVVTLQD
-142 DQTVLQDVV
+142 DAQVLQDVV

-157 VRKSDA
+157 VKKSDA

-201 APGAGSTIRIRG
+201 APGAGSKIRIRG

-225 VIDGLPISSTEIS
+225 VIDGLPISSTDIS

-291 VDMSGSFKTVAKKVD
+291 VDMTASLKTVAKKVD
-306 VLGADA
+306 VLSADA

-338 QDEIYRSAFS
+338 QDEIYQTAFS
-348 EEINASVTGGYVSKE
+348 EEINASVTGGYVAKE
-363 STFKMPYRV
+363 ADFKMPYRV

-381 TLKTTGMSRGT
+381 NLKTTSMNRGT
-392 VGINLTPTLLNDRLT
+392 MSVNLTPTLLNDRLT

-419 SYADEGAIGAA
+419 SFADEGAIGAA
-430 VQYDP
+430 VQYSP
-435 LKPVDSMWMSNG
+435 LKPAYNEDGTYHYWMSNG
-447 APNTMSTLNPVAM
+447 APNTMSTLNPIA
-460 LNQQNKDSY
+460 LLEQQNKDSY

-475 NAQFDYKFKFLPG
+475 NAQFDYKFKFLDG

-500 TTTGWNISDQYSEV
+500 TTSGWNISDYQSET
-514 SYHDKVQNGTGAWE
+514 SFHNKVENGTGLWE

-547 ELKEIYSRFDVLAG
+547 ELKEINSRFDILGG
-561 YSWQRFYNKTTD
+561 YSWQRFYNSTTND
-573 KKIANDGSGQEY
+573 KVSNDGNETRLYGDPTLY
-585 DVSKPIFMTE
+585 KTE

-601 YGRLNYTLLDRYLLT
+601 YGRLNYTFMDRYMLT
-616 FTLRDDGTS
+616 ATLRNDGTS

-634 FPSAALAWRI
+634 FPSVALAWRI
-644 SEEPFMKN
+644 SEENFLKDV
-652 ADWLSNLKLRLGYGI
+652 DWLSNLKLRLGYGI
-667 TGQQNINQGDYPSI
+667 TGQQNINSGDYPSI
-681 PTVHTNQ
+681 ATYHINQ
-688 GGSYYMFGNGIV
+688 NGSYYMFGNNVII
-700 VPITAK
+700 PITPK
-706 GYASQIKWEETT
+706 GYDANIKWEETT
-718 TYNIGLDFG
+718 TYNVGLDFG
-727 FARNRINGSIDV
+727 FLKNRINGSIDV
-739 YKRKTNDLL
+739 YKRVTNDLL

-759 TNYLLMNVGDME
+759 TNYLLMNVGDMKNTGLE
-771 NKGIEAALNVVPI
+771 VAVNVVPI
-784 EKKDLRWEI
+784 EQKELRWEL
-793 GFNIAYNKNKITRL
+793 GVNVAYNKNEITRL

-812 PSYLGVEAGDIS
+812 PSYPGVETGGIS
-824 GGVGNKIQIQQV
+824 GGVGNNIQIQKV
-836 GNPINSFYVYQQVYD
+836 GNPLNSFYVYQQVYD

-859 VYVDRNFDGQI
+859 VYVDRNHDGQI

-883 DVNLGLNTELSYK
+883 DVNIGFNTELSYK

-901 ASLRSSLGNYVYNN
+901 ASFRSALGCYVYNN

-942 NFAQAQYK
+942 NFSQAQYK
-950 SDYYVQNASFL
+950 SDYYVQNASWL

-966 TLAYNIAPW
+966 TLAYNVCDW
-975 VRVNFTAQNIF
+975 CRVNVTAQNVF
-986 TITKYDGVDPEVA
+986 TITNYDGVDPEVG
-999 NGIDNNMYPRSRNFI
+999 NGIDNNMYPRPRTF
-1014 LGASFNF
+1014 LVGASFNF

>member
-1 MQTFA
+1 
-6 CGYCI
+6 
-11 FLMQK
+11 
-16 KNNILKRNVTL
+16 
-27 HQNNYLYKRLTL
+27 
-39 INVMMKQVNIQ
+39 MMKQVNIQ
-50 FPLRMLGLLLGL
+50 VPLRMLGLILGL

-76 HVKDATGE
+76 HVKDAAGE
-84 PIIGATVRV
+84 DIIGATIRV
-93 AGTQTATVS
+93 EGTQTATVS

-113 QGADITIS
+113 EGATLVVS
-121 YVGYQQATVKAAP
+121 YVGYQNATVKAAP
-134 SLTVTLQD
+134 FVEVTLQD
-142 DQTVLQDVV
+142 DATVLQDVV

-190 TPGVQITTNSG
+190 TPGVQIVSTSG
-201 APGAGSTIRIRG
+201 APGASSKIRIRG

-238 GGDVLNTINPNDIES
+238 GGDMLNTINPNDIES

-280 KGKAGSKPRVN
+280 KGKAGSKPRIN
-291 VDMSGSFKTVAKKVD
+291 VDMSGTFKTVAKKVD
-306 VLGADA
+306 VLSADA
-312 FREFFMANYGDNADA
+312 FREFFMANYGTNADA

-332 NANTKW
+332 NANTNW
-338 QDEIYRSAFS
+338 QDEIYRNTFA
-348 EEINASVTGGYVSKE
+348 EEINASVSGGYVSGNKV
-363 STFKMPYRV
+363 FKMPYRV

-381 TLKTTGMSRGT
+381 NLKTTGMSRGNF
-392 VGINLTPTLLNDRLT
+392 GFNLTPTLFDDRLT

-419 SYADEGAIGAA
+419 KFADEGAIGSAI
-430 VQYDP
+430 QYNP
-435 LKPVDSMWMSNG
+435 LKPVDNKWESNG
-447 APNTMSTLNPVAM
+447 APNTMSTLNPVFQ
-460 LNQQNKDSY
+460 LNEQHKSSY

-475 NAQFDYKFKFLPG
+475 NAQFDYKFKFLDG

-494 LGLDFS
+494 LGLDIS
-500 TTTGWNISDQYSEV
+500 TTSGWNISDYQSEV
-514 SYHDKVQNGTGAWE
+514 SYHNKVENGTGLWE

-547 ELKEIYSRFDVLAG
+547 ELKEINSRFDVLAG
-561 YSWQRFYNKTTD
+561 YSWQHFYNKTTNE
-573 KKIANDGSGQEY
+573 KKSNDGNNKYLYG
-585 DVSKPIFMTE
+585 DPTLFKTE
-595 SYLVSF
+595 SYLISF
-601 YGRLNYTLLDRYLLT
+601 YGRLNYTFMDRYLLT
-616 FTLRDDGTS
+616 FTIRDDGTS
-625 RFQNNKWGL
+625 RFQNNKWGV

-644 SEEPFMKN
+644 NEESFMKN
-652 ADWLSNLKLRLGYGI
+652 VDWLSNLKLRLGWGI

-681 PTVHTNQ
+681 ATYHTNQ
-688 GGSYYMFGNGIV
+688 HGSLYMFGNNVII
-700 VPITAK
+700 PITPK

-727 FARNRINGSIDV
+727 FLGNRINGSIDV
-739 YKRKTNDLL
+739 YMRKTKDLL

-759 TNYLLMNVGDME
+759 TNYLLTNVGDME
-771 NKGIEAALNVVPI
+771 NKGIEGALNVVPI
-784 EKKDLRWEI
+784 EQKDLRWEI

-812 PSYLGVEAGDIS
+812 PSYPGVEDGGIS
-824 GGVGNKIQIQQV
+824 GGVGNKIQIQKV
-836 GNPINSFYVYQQVYD
+836 GNPMNSFYVLQQVYD
-851 EAGKPLEG
+851 ETGKPLEG
-859 VYVDRNFDGQI
+859 IYVDRNHDGQI
-870 TDDDRYVYYKPDA
+870 TDDDRYVYYKPDP
-883 DVNLGLNTELSYK
+883 DVIIGLNTELSYK

-901 ASLRSSLGNYVYNN
+901 AAFRSFLGNYVYNN

-942 NFAQAQYK
+942 NFQQAQYK

-961 KLDKV
+961 KLDKI

-975 VRVNFTAQNIF
+975 VRVNFTAQNVF

>member
-1 MQTFA
+1 
-6 CGYCI
+6 
-11 FLMQK
+11 
-16 KNNILKRNVTL
+16 
-27 HQNNYLYKRLTL
+27 
-39 INVMMKQVNIQ
+39 MMKQVNIQ
-50 FPLRMLGLLLGL
+50 VPLRMLGLILGL

-76 HVKDATGE
+76 HVKDAAGE
-84 PIIGATVRV
+84 DIIGATVRV
-93 AGTQTATVS
+93 EGTQTATVS

-113 QGADITIS
+113 EGATLVIS
-121 YVGYQQATVKAAP
+121 YVGYQNATVKAAP
-134 SLTVTLQD
+134 TVEVTLQD
-142 DQTVLQDVV
+142 DATVLQDVV

-190 TPGVQITTNSG
+190 TPGVQIVSTSG
-201 APGAGSTIRIRG
+201 APGASSKIRIRG

-238 GGDVLNTINPNDIES
+238 GGDMLNTINPNDIES

-280 KGKAGSKPRVN
+280 KGKAGSKPRIN
-291 VDMSGSFKTVAKKVD
+291 VDMSGTFKTVAKKVD
-306 VLGADA
+306 VLSADA
-312 FREFFMANYGDNADA
+312 FREFFMANYGTNADA

-332 NANTKW
+332 NANTNW
-338 QDEIYRSAFS
+338 QDEIYRNTFA
-348 EEINASVTGGYVSKE
+348 EEINASVSGGYVSGNKV
-363 STFKMPYRV
+363 FKMPYRV

-381 TLKTTGMSRGT
+381 NLKTTGMSRGNF
-392 VGINLTPTLLNDRLT
+392 GFNLTPTLFDDRLT

-419 SYADEGAIGAA
+419 KFADEGAIGSAI
-430 VQYDP
+430 QYNP
-435 LKPVDSMWMSNG
+435 LKPVDNKWESNG
-447 APNTMSTLNPVAM
+447 APNTMSTLNPVFQ
-460 LNQQNKDSY
+460 LNEQHKSSY

-475 NAQFDYKFKFLPG
+475 NAQFDYKFKFLDG

-494 LGLDFS
+494 LGLDIS
-500 TTTGWNISDQYSEV
+500 TTSGWNISDYQSEV
-514 SYHDKVQNGTGAWE
+514 SYHNKVENGTGLWE

-547 ELKEIYSRFDVLAG
+547 ELKEINSRFDVLAG
-561 YSWQRFYNKTTD
+561 YSWQHFYNKTTNE
-573 KKIANDGSGQEY
+573 KKSNDGNNKYLYG
-585 DVSKPIFMTE
+585 DPTLFKTE
-595 SYLVSF
+595 SYLISF
-601 YGRLNYTLLDRYLLT
+601 YGRLNYTFMDRYLLT
-616 FTLRDDGTS
+616 FTIRDDGTS
-625 RFQNNKWGL
+625 RFQNNKWGV

-644 SEEPFMKN
+644 SEENFMKN
-652 ADWLSNLKLRLGYGI
+652 VDWLSNLKLRLGWGI

-681 PTVHTNQ
+681 ATYHTNQ
-688 GGSYYMFGNGIV
+688 HGSLYMFGNNVII
-700 VPITAK
+700 PITPK

-727 FARNRINGSIDV
+727 FLGNRINGSIDV
-739 YKRKTNDLL
+739 YMRKTKDLL

-759 TNYLLMNVGDME
+759 TNYLLTNVGDME
-771 NKGIEAALNVVPI
+771 NKGIEGALNVVPI
-784 EKKDLRWEI
+784 EQKDLRWEI

-812 PSYLGVEAGDIS
+812 PSYPGVEDGGIS
-824 GGVGNKIQIQQV
+824 GGVGNKIQIQKV
-836 GNPINSFYVYQQVYD
+836 GNPMNSFYVLQQVYD
-851 EAGKPLEG
+851 ETGKPLEG
-859 VYVDRNFDGQI
+859 IYVDRNHDGQI
-870 TDDDRYVYYKPDA
+870 TDDDRYVYYKPDP
-883 DVNLGLNTELSYK
+883 DVIIGLNTELSYK

-901 ASLRSSLGNYVYNN
+901 AAFRSFLGNYVYNN

-942 NFAQAQYK
+942 NFQQAQYK

-961 KLDKV
+961 KLDKI

-975 VRVNFTAQNIF
+975 VRVNFTAQNVF

>member
-1 MQTFA
+1 
-6 CGYCI
+6 
-11 FLMQK
+11 
-16 KNNILKRNVTL
+16 
-27 HQNNYLYKRLTL
+27 
-39 INVMMKQVNIQ
+39 MMKQVNIQ
-50 FPLRMLGLLLGL
+50 IPLRMLGLLLGL

-93 AGTQTATVS
+93 DGTQTATVS

-113 QGADITIS
+113 QGATIIIS
-121 YVGYQQATVKAAP
+121 YVGYQNATVQAAP
-134 SLTVTLQD
+134 NVEVTLVD
-142 DQTVLQDVV
+142 DETVLQDVV
-151 VIGYGT
+151 VGYGT

-201 APGAGSTIRIRG
+201 APGAGAKIRIRG

-225 VIDGLPISSTEIS
+225 VIDGLPISSTDIS

-280 KGKAGSKPRVN
+280 KGKAGAKPRIN
-291 VDMSGSFKTVAKKVD
+291 VDMSGTFKTVAKKVD
-306 VLGADA
+306 VLGPEA

-332 NANTKW
+332 NASTNW
-338 QDEIYRSAFS
+338 QDEIYKTAFA
-348 EEINASVTGGYVSKE
+348 EEINASVTGGYVSGSKA
-363 STFKMPYRV
+363 FKMPYRV

-381 TLKTTGMSRGT
+381 NLKTSGMTRGT
-392 VGINLTPTLLNDRLT
+392 VGFNLTPTLLDDRLT
-407 INLNGKGVFTHN
+407 INLNAKGVFTHN

-435 LKPVDSMWMSNG
+435 LKPVDNKWESNG

-460 LNQQNKDSY
+460 LNEQNKDAY

-475 NAQFDYKFKFLPG
+475 NAQFDYKFKFLDG

-494 LGLDFS
+494 LGLDYS
-500 TTTGWNISDQYSEV
+500 TTSGWNVSDPGSEI
-514 SYHDKVQNGTGAWE
+514 SYHNKVENGTGAWE
-528 KYTQL
+528 KYTQT

-547 ELKEIYSRFDVLAG
+547 DLKQINSRFDVLAG
-561 YSWQRFYNKTTD
+561 YSWQHFYNKTTD
-573 KKIANDGSGQEY
+573 QKIANDGSGVEY
-585 DVSKPIFMTE
+585 PVSKPLFKTE
-595 SYLVSF
+595 SYLISF

-616 FTLRDDGTS
+616 FTIRDDGTS
-625 RFQNNKWGL
+625 RFQNNKWGV

-644 SEEPFMKN
+644 SEENFLKN
-652 ADWLSNLKLRLGYGI
+652 VDWLSNLKLRLGWGI
-667 TGQQNINQGDYPSI
+667 TGQQNINSGDYPSI
-681 PTVHTNQ
+681 ATYHTNQ
-688 GGSYYMFGNGIV
+688 SGSLYMLGNSV
-700 VPITAK
+700 VTPVTAK
-706 GYASQIKWEETT
+706 GYASNIKWEETT

-727 FARNRINGSIDV
+727 FARNRINGSIDL
-739 YKRKTNDLL
+739 YKRVTKDLL

-771 NKGIEAALNVVPI
+771 NKGIEVALNFVPI
-784 EKKDLRWEI
+784 EKKDLRWEF
-793 GFNIAYNKNKITRL
+793 GVNVAYNKNEITRL

-812 PSYLGVEAGDIS
+812 PSYLGVETGDIS
-824 GGVGNKIQIQQV
+824 GGVGNHIQIHQV
-836 GNPINSFYVYQQVYD
+836 GNPISSFFVFQQVYD
-851 EAGKPLEG
+851 ETGKPLEG
-859 VYVDRNFDGQI
+859 VYVDRNHDGQI
-870 TDDDRYVYYKPDA
+870 TDDDRYIYYKPDA
-883 DVNLGLNTELSYK
+883 DVNIGFNTELSYK

-932 CNRVSTAPYS
+932 CNRVSTAPYT
-942 NFAQAQYK
+942 NFAQAQYR
-950 SDYYVQNASFL
+950 SDYYIQNASYL

-966 TLAYNIAPW
+966 TLAYNITDW
-975 VRVNFTAQNIF
+975 VRVNFTAQNVF
-986 TITKYDGVDPEVA
+986 TITNYDGVDPEVG

>member
-1 MQTFA
+1 
-6 CGYCI
+6 
-11 FLMQK
+11 
-16 KNNILKRNVTL
+16 
-27 HQNNYLYKRLTL
+27 
-39 INVMMKQVNIQ
+39 MKQVNIQ
-50 FPLRMLGLLLGL
+50 FPLRMLGLILGL
-62 FLSVGAFAQIEVKG
+62 FLSVSAFAQIDVKG

-93 AGTQTATVS
+93 DGTQAATIT
-102 DFDGNFVLKAN
+102 DFDGNFAIQAK
-113 QGADITIS
+113 QGANLIVS
-121 YVGYQQATVKAAP
+121 YVGYESVTVKAAP
-134 SLTVTLQD
+134 NVNVILRE

-190 TPGVQITTNSG
+190 TPGVQITSKSG
-201 APGAGSTIRIRG
+201 APGAGSKIRIRG

-280 KGKAGSKPRVN
+280 KGKAGAKPHVT
-291 VDMSGSFKTVAKKVD
+291 VDMTGSFKTVAKKVD
-306 VLGADA
+306 VLSADA

-332 NANTKW
+332 NGNTNW
-338 QDEIYRSAFS
+338 QNEIYQTAFA
-348 EEINASVTGGYVSKE
+348 EELNASVTGGYVAKNSD
-363 STFKMPYRV
+363 FKMPYRV

-381 TLKTTGMSRGT
+381 TLKTTGMSRGS
-392 VGINLTPTLLNDRLT
+392 VGFNLTPTLLNDRLT

-430 VQYDP
+430 VQYNP
-435 LKPVDSMWMSNG
+435 LKDIDHKWMSNG
-447 APNTMSTLNPVAM
+447 APNTMASLNPVAM
-460 LNQQNKDSY
+460 LNEQNKDSY

-475 NAQFDYKFKFLPG
+475 NAQFDYKFKFLEG

-494 LGLDFS
+494 LGLDYS
-500 TTTGWNISDQYSEV
+500 TTTGWNVTEQGSEISTHNKIE
-514 SYHDKVQNGTGAWE
+514 NGTGAWE
-528 KYTQL
+528 KYTQT

-547 ELKEIYSRFDVLAG
+547 ELKEIQSRFDVLAG
-561 YSWQRFYNKTTD
+561 YSWQHFYNQTTN
-573 KKIANDGSGQEY
+573 KKIANDGSDQVY
-585 DVSKPIFMTE
+585 PVQKPLFKTE
-595 SYLVSF
+595 SYLISF
-601 YGRLNYTLLDRYLLT
+601 YGRLNYSLMDRYLLT
-616 FTLRDDGTS
+616 FTLRNDGTS

-634 FPSAALAWRI
+634 FPSAAFAWRI

-652 ADWLSNLKLRLGYGI
+652 AEWLSNLKLRIGYGI

-681 PTVHTNQ
+681 PTYHTNQ
-688 GGSYYMFGNGIV
+688 SGSLYQLGNGIV
-700 VPITAK
+700 TPITPR
-706 GYASQIKWEETT
+706 GYAAQIKWEETT

-739 YKRKTNDLL
+739 YQRKTKDLL
-748 NKVPVASGTNL
+748 NEIPVAAGTNL

-771 NKGIEAALNVVPI
+771 NKGIEGAINVVPI

-793 GFNIAYNKNKITRL
+793 GVNVAYNKNKITRL

-812 PSYLGVEAGDIS
+812 PSYLGVETGGIS
-824 GGVGNKIQIQQV
+824 GGVGNNIQIQKV
-836 GNPINSFYVYQQVYD
+836 GNPICSFYVYQQVYD
-851 EAGKPLEG
+851 ENGKPLEG
-859 VYVDRNFDGQI
+859 VYVDRNHDGQI
-870 TDDDRYVYYKPDA
+870 TDNDRYVYYKPDA
-883 DVNLGLNTELSYK
+883 DVNIGLNTELSYK

-932 CNRVSTAPYS
+932 SNRVATAPYS
-942 NFAQAQYK
+942 NFSQAQYK
-950 SDYYVQNASFL
+950 SDYYVQNASYL

-966 TLAYNIAPW
+966 TLAYNVAPW
-975 VRVNFTAQNIF
+975 VRVHFTAQNIF
-986 TITKYDGVDPEVA
+986 TITNYDGVDPEVE

>member
-1 MQTFA
+1 
-6 CGYCI
+6 
-11 FLMQK
+11 
-16 KNNILKRNVTL
+16 
-27 HQNNYLYKRLTL
+27 
-39 INVMMKQVNIQ
+39 MMKQVNIQ
-50 FPLRMLGLLLGL
+50 IPLRMLGLILGL

-76 HVKDATGE
+76 HVKDAAGE
-84 PIIGATVRV
+84 DIIGATIRV
-93 AGTQTATVS
+93 EGTQTATVS

-113 QGADITIS
+113 QGATISVS
-121 YVGYQQATVKAAP
+121 YVGYQNATVKAAP
-134 SLTVTLQD
+134 TVEVTLQD
-142 DQTVLQDVV
+142 DATVLQDVV

-190 TPGVQITTNSG
+190 TPGVQIVSTSG
-201 APGAGSTIRIRG
+201 APGASSKIRIRG

-238 GGDVLNTINPNDIES
+238 GGDMLNTINPNDIES

-280 KGKAGSKPRVN
+280 KGKAGSKPRIN
-291 VDMSGSFKTVAKKVD
+291 VDMSGTFKTVAKKVD
-306 VLGADA
+306 VLSADA
-312 FREFFMANYGDNADA
+312 FREFFMANYGTNADA

-332 NANTKW
+332 NANTNW
-338 QDEIYRSAFS
+338 QDEIYRNTFA
-348 EEINASVTGGYVSKE
+348 EEINASVSGGYVSGNKV
-363 STFKMPYRV
+363 FKMPYRV

-381 TLKTTGMSRGT
+381 NLKTTGMSRGNF
-392 VGINLTPTLLNDRLT
+392 GFNLTPTLFDDRLT

-419 SYADEGAIGAA
+419 KFADEGAIGSAI
-430 VQYDP
+430 QYNP
-435 LKPVDSMWMSNG
+435 LKPVDNKWESNG
-447 APNTMSTLNPVAM
+447 APNTMSTLNPVFQ
-460 LNQQNKDSY
+460 LNEQHKSSY

-475 NAQFDYKFKFLPG
+475 NAQFDYKFKFLDG

-494 LGLDFS
+494 LGLDIS
-500 TTTGWNISDQYSEV
+500 TTSGWNISDYQSEV
-514 SYHDKVQNGTGAWE
+514 SYHNKVENGTGLWE

-547 ELKEIYSRFDVLAG
+547 ELKEINSRFDVLAG
-561 YSWQRFYNKTTD
+561 YSWQHFYNKTTNE
-573 KKIANDGSGQEY
+573 KKSNDGNNKYLYG
-585 DVSKPIFMTE
+585 DPTLFKTE
-595 SYLVSF
+595 SYLISF
-601 YGRLNYTLLDRYLLT
+601 YGRLNYTFMDRYLLT
-616 FTLRDDGTS
+616 FTIRDDGTS
-625 RFQNNKWGL
+625 RFQNNKWGV

-644 SEEPFMKN
+644 SEENFMKN
-652 ADWLSNLKLRLGYGI
+652 VDWLSNLKLRLGWGI

-681 PTVHTNQ
+681 ATYHTNQ
-688 GGSYYMFGNGIV
+688 HGSLYMFGNNVII
-700 VPITAK
+700 PITPK

-727 FARNRINGSIDV
+727 FLGNRINGSIDV
-739 YKRKTNDLL
+739 YMRKTKDLL

-759 TNYLLMNVGDME
+759 TNYLLTNVGDME
-771 NKGIEAALNVVPI
+771 NKGIEGALNVVPI
-784 EKKDLRWEI
+784 EQKDLRWEI

-812 PSYLGVEAGDIS
+812 PSYPGVEDGGIS
-824 GGVGNKIQIQQV
+824 GGVGNKIQIQKV
-836 GNPINSFYVYQQVYD
+836 GNPMNSFYVLQQVYD
-851 EAGKPLEG
+851 ETGKPLEG
-859 VYVDRNFDGQI
+859 IYVDRNHDGQI
-870 TDDDRYVYYKPDA
+870 TDDDRYVYYKPDP
-883 DVNLGLNTELSYK
+883 DVIIGLNTELSYK

-901 ASLRSSLGNYVYNN
+901 AAFRSFLGNYVYNN

-942 NFAQAQYK
+942 NFQQAQYK

-961 KLDKV
+961 KLDKI

-975 VRVNFTAQNIF
+975 VRVNFTAQNVF

>member
-1 MQTFA
+1 
-6 CGYCI
+6 
-11 FLMQK
+11 
-16 KNNILKRNVTL
+16 
-27 HQNNYLYKRLTL
+27 
-39 INVMMKQVNIQ
+39 MMKQVNIQ
-50 FPLRMLGLLLGL
+50 VPLRMLGLILGL

-76 HVKDATGE
+76 HVKDAAGE
-84 PIIGATVRV
+84 DIIGATVRV
-93 AGTQTATVS
+93 EGTQTATVS
-102 DFDGNFVLKAN
+102 DFDGNFVLKAKE
-113 QGADITIS
+113 GATLVVS
-121 YVGYQQATVKAAP
+121 YVGYQNATVKAAP
-134 SLTVTLQD
+134 TVEVTLVD
-142 DQTVLQDVV
+142 DETVLQDVV
-151 VIGYGT
+151 VIGYGS

-190 TPGVQITTNSG
+190 TPGVQIVTNSG
-201 APGAGSTIRIRG
+201 APGAGAKIRIRG

-238 GGDVLNTINPNDIES
+238 GGDMLNTINPNDIES

-265 YGSRASNGV
+265 NGSRASNGV

-280 KGKAGSKPRVN
+280 KGKAGSKPRIN
-291 VDMSGSFKTVAKKVD
+291 VDMSGTFKTVAKKVD
-306 VLGADA
+306 VLSADA
-312 FREFFMANYGDNADA
+312 FREFFMANYGTNADA

-332 NANTKW
+332 NANTNW
-338 QDEIYRSAFS
+338 QDEIYRNTFA
-348 EEINASVTGGYVSKE
+348 EEINASVSGGYVSGNK
-363 STFKMPYRV
+363 TFKMPYRV

-381 TLKTTGMSRGT
+381 NLKTTGMSRTNFGF
-392 VGINLTPTLLNDRLT
+392 NLTPTLFDDRLT

-419 SYADEGAIGAA
+419 KFADEGAIGSAI
-430 VQYDP
+430 QYNP
-435 LKPVDSMWMSNG
+435 LKSVDSKWESNG
-447 APNTMSTLNPVAM
+447 APNTMSTLNPVFQ
-460 LNQQNKDSY
+460 LNEQHKSSY

-475 NAQFDYKFKFLPG
+475 NAQFDYKFKFLDG

-494 LGLDFS
+494 LGLDIS
-500 TTTGWNISDQYSEV
+500 TTSGWNISDYQSEV
-514 SYHDKVQNGTGAWE
+514 SYHNKVENGTGLFE

-561 YSWQRFYNKTTD
+561 YSWQHFYNKTTNE
-573 KKIANDGSGQEY
+573 KVSNDGNNTYLYG
-585 DVSKPIFMTE
+585 DPTLFKTE
-595 SYLVSF
+595 SFLISF

-616 FTLRDDGTS
+616 FTIRDDGTS
-625 RFQNNKWGL
+625 RFQNNKWGV

-644 SEEPFMKN
+644 SEENFMKS
-652 ADWLSNLKLRLGYGI
+652 ADWLSNLKLRLGWGI

-681 PTVHTNQ
+681 ATYHTNQ
-688 GGSYYMFGNGIV
+688 HGSLYMFGNNVII
-700 VPITAK
+700 PITPK
-706 GYASQIKWEETT
+706 GYAPQIKWEETT

-727 FARNRINGSIDV
+727 FLGNRINGSIDV
-739 YKRKTNDLL
+739 YQRKTKDLL

-759 TNYLLMNVGDME
+759 TNYLLTNVGDME
-771 NKGIEAALNVVPI
+771 NKGIEGALNVVPI
-784 EKKDLRWEI
+784 EQKDLRLEI
-793 GFNIAYNKNKITRL
+793 GFNITYNKNKITRL

-812 PSYLGVEAGDIS
+812 PSYPGVEDGGIS
-824 GGVGNKIQIQQV
+824 GGVGNKIQIQKV
-836 GNPINSFYVYQQVYD
+836 GNPMNSFYVLQQVYD

-859 VYVDRNFDGQI
+859 VYVDRNHDGQI
-870 TDDDRYVYYKPDA
+870 TDDDRYVYYKPDP
-883 DVNLGLNTELSYK
+883 DVIIGLNTELSYK
-896 KWTLS
+896 KWTFS
-901 ASLRSSLGNYVYNN
+901 AAFRSFLGNYVYNN

-942 NFAQAQYK
+942 NFQQAQYK

-966 TLAYNIAPW
+966 TVAYNIAPW
-975 VRVNFTAQNIF
+975 VRVNFTAQNVF
-986 TITKYDGVDPEVA
+986 TISKYDGVDPEVA

>member
-1 MQTFA
+1 
-6 CGYCI
+6 
-11 FLMQK
+11 
-16 KNNILKRNVTL
+16 
-27 HQNNYLYKRLTL
+27 
-39 INVMMKQVNIQ
+39 MKQVNIQ
-50 FPLRMLGLLLGL
+50 VPLRMLGLILGL

-76 HVKDATGE
+76 HVKDAAGE
-84 PIIGATVRV
+84 DIIGATVRV
-93 AGTQTATVS
+93 EGTQTATVS

-113 QGADITIS
+113 EGATLVIS
-121 YVGYQQATVKAAP
+121 YVGYQNATVKAAP
-134 SLTVTLQD
+134 FVEVTLQD
-142 DQTVLQDVV
+142 DATVLQDVV

-190 TPGVQITTNSG
+190 TPGVQIVSTSG
-201 APGAGSTIRIRG
+201 APGASSKIRIRG

-238 GGDVLNTINPNDIES
+238 GGDMLNTINPNDIES

-280 KGKAGSKPRVN
+280 KGKAGSKPRIN
-291 VDMSGSFKTVAKKVD
+291 VDMSGTFKTVAKKVD
-306 VLGADA
+306 VLSADA
-312 FREFFMANYGDNADA
+312 FREFFMANYGTNADA

-332 NANTKW
+332 NANTNW
-338 QDEIYRSAFS
+338 QDEIYRNTFA
-348 EEINASVTGGYVSKE
+348 EEINASVSGGYVSGNKV
-363 STFKMPYRV
+363 FKMPYRV

-381 TLKTTGMSRGT
+381 NLKTTGMSRGNF
-392 VGINLTPTLLNDRLT
+392 GFNLTPTLFDDRLT

-419 SYADEGAIGAA
+419 KFADEGAIGSAI
-430 VQYDP
+430 QYNP
-435 LKPVDSMWMSNG
+435 LKPVDNKWESNG
-447 APNTMSTLNPVAM
+447 APNTMSTLNPVFQ
-460 LNQQNKDSY
+460 LNEQHKSSY

-475 NAQFDYKFKFLPG
+475 NAQFDYKFKFLDG

-494 LGLDFS
+494 LGLDIS
-500 TTTGWNISDQYSEV
+500 TTSGWNISDYQSEV
-514 SYHDKVQNGTGAWE
+514 SYHNKVENGTGLWE

-547 ELKEIYSRFDVLAG
+547 ELKEINSRFDVLAG
-561 YSWQRFYNKTTD
+561 YSWQHFYNKTTNE
-573 KKIANDGSGQEY
+573 KKSNDGNNKYLYG
-585 DVSKPIFMTE
+585 DPTLFKTE
-595 SYLVSF
+595 SYLISF
-601 YGRLNYTLLDRYLLT
+601 YGRLNYTFMDRYLLT
-616 FTLRDDGTS
+616 FTIRDDGTS
-625 RFQNNKWGL
+625 RFQNNKWGV

-644 SEEPFMKN
+644 NEENFMKN
-652 ADWLSNLKLRLGYGI
+652 VDWLSNLKLRLGWGI

-681 PTVHTNQ
+681 ATYHTNQ
-688 GGSYYMFGNGIV
+688 HGSLYMFGNNVII
-700 VPITAK
+700 PITPK

-727 FARNRINGSIDV
+727 FLGNRINGSIDV
-739 YKRKTNDLL
+739 YMRKTKDLL

-759 TNYLLMNVGDME
+759 TNYLLTNVGDME
-771 NKGIEAALNVVPI
+771 NKGIEGALNVVPI
-784 EKKDLRWEI
+784 EQKDLRWEI

-812 PSYLGVEAGDIS
+812 PSYPGVEDGGIS
-824 GGVGNKIQIQQV
+824 GGVGNKIQIQKV
-836 GNPINSFYVYQQVYD
+836 GNPMNSFYVLQQVYD
-851 EAGKPLEG
+851 ETGKPLEG
-859 VYVDRNFDGQI
+859 IYVDRNHDGQI
-870 TDDDRYVYYKPDA
+870 TDDDRYVYYKPDP
-883 DVNLGLNTELSYK
+883 DVIIGLNTELSYK

-901 ASLRSSLGNYVYNN
+901 AAFRSFLGNYVYNN

-942 NFAQAQYK
+942 NFKQAQYK

-961 KLDKV
+961 KLDKI

-975 VRVNFTAQNIF
+975 VRVNFTAQNVF

>member
-1 MQTFA
+1 
-6 CGYCI
+6 
-11 FLMQK
+11 
-16 KNNILKRNVTL
+16 
-27 HQNNYLYKRLTL
+27 
-39 INVMMKQVNIQ
+39 MKQVNIQ
-50 FPLRMLGLLLGL
+50 VPRRMLGLILGL

-76 HVKDATGE
+76 HVKDAAGE
-84 PIIGATVRV
+84 DIIGATVRV
-93 AGTQTATVS
+93 EGTQTATVS
-102 DFDGNFVLKAN
+102 DFDGNFVLKAKE
-113 QGADITIS
+113 GATLVVS
-121 YVGYQQATVKAAP
+121 YVGYQNATVKAAP
-134 SLTVTLQD
+134 TVEVTLVD
-142 DQTVLQDVV
+142 DETVLQDVV
-151 VIGYGT
+151 VIGYGS

-190 TPGVQITTNSG
+190 TPGVQIVTNSG
-201 APGAGSTIRIRG
+201 APGAGAKIRIRG

-238 GGDVLNTINPNDIES
+238 GGDMLNTINPNDIES

-280 KGKAGSKPRVN
+280 KGKAGSKPRIN
-291 VDMSGSFKTVAKKVD
+291 VDMSGTFKTVAKKVD
-306 VLGADA
+306 VLSADA
-312 FREFFMANYGDNADA
+312 FREFFMANYGTNADA

-332 NANTKW
+332 NANTNW
-338 QDEIYRSAFS
+338 QDEIYRNTFA
-348 EEINASVTGGYVSKE
+348 EEINASVSGGYVSGNK
-363 STFKMPYRV
+363 TFKMPYRV

-381 TLKTTGMSRGT
+381 NLKTTGMSRTNFGF
-392 VGINLTPTLLNDRLT
+392 NLTPTLFDDRLT

-419 SYADEGAIGAA
+419 KFADEGAIGSAI
-430 VQYDP
+430 QYNP
-435 LKPVDSMWMSNG
+435 LKSVDSKWESNG
-447 APNTMSTLNPVAM
+447 APNTMSTLNPVFQ
-460 LNQQNKDSY
+460 LNEQHKSSY

-475 NAQFDYKFKFLPG
+475 NAQFDYKFKFLDG

-494 LGLDFS
+494 LGLDIS
-500 TTTGWNISDQYSEV
+500 TTSGWNISDYQSEV
-514 SYHDKVQNGTGAWE
+514 SYHNKAENGTGLFE

-561 YSWQRFYNKTTD
+561 YSWQHFYNKTTNE
-573 KKIANDGSGQEY
+573 KVSNDGNNTYLYG
-585 DVSKPIFMTE
+585 DPTLFKTE
-595 SYLVSF
+595 SFLISF

-616 FTLRDDGTS
+616 FTIRDDGTS
-625 RFQNNKWGL
+625 RFQNNKWGV

-644 SEEPFMKN
+644 SEENFMKS
-652 ADWLSNLKLRLGYGI
+652 ADWLSNLKLRLGWGI

-681 PTVHTNQ
+681 ATYHTNQ
-688 GGSYYMFGNGIV
+688 HGSLYMFGNNVII
-700 VPITAK
+700 PITPK
-706 GYASQIKWEETT
+706 GYAPQIKWEETT

-727 FARNRINGSIDV
+727 FLGNRINGSIDV
-739 YKRKTNDLL
+739 YQRKTKDLL

-759 TNYLLMNVGDME
+759 TNYLLTNVGDME
-771 NKGIEAALNVVPI
+771 NKGIEGALNVVPI
-784 EKKDLRWEI
+784 EQKDLRLEI
-793 GFNIAYNKNKITRL
+793 GFNITYNKNKITRL

-812 PSYLGVEAGDIS
+812 PSYPGVEDGGIS
-824 GGVGNKIQIQQV
+824 GGVGNKIQIQKV
-836 GNPINSFYVYQQVYD
+836 GNPMNSFYVLQQVYD

-859 VYVDRNFDGQI
+859 VYVDRNHDGQI
-870 TDDDRYVYYKPDA
+870 TDDDRYVYYKPDP
-883 DVNLGLNTELSYK
+883 DVIIGLNTELSYK
-896 KWTLS
+896 KWTFS
-901 ASLRSSLGNYVYNN
+901 AAFRSFLGNYVYNN

-942 NFAQAQYK
+942 NFQQAQYK

-966 TLAYNIAPW
+966 TVAYNIAPW
-975 VRVNFTAQNIF
+975 VRVNFTAQNVF
-986 TITKYDGVDPEVA
+986 TISKYDGVDPEVA